1 MKQILEAVKYLH
13 SKQVIHRNIK
23 ADNIMVCKNDT
34 DDNYVIKLIDFD
46 LCIQKPDGSG
56 LIRD

>member
-23 ADNIMVCKNDT
+23 ADNIMVCKDDT
-34 DDNYVIKLIDFD
+34 DNYVIKLIDFD

>member
-1 MKQILEAVKYLH
+1 MSQILEAVEYLH
-13 SKQVIHRNIK
+13 SEQVIHRNIK
-23 ADNIMVCKNDT
+23 ADNIMVCKDDT
-34 DDNYVIKLIDFD
+34 DNYVIKLIDFD

>member
-1 MKQILEAVKYLH
+1 MLQILEAIKYLH

-23 ADNIMVCKNDT
+23 AENIVLCKDES
-34 DDNYVIKLIDFD
+34 DNYVIKLIDFD
-46 LCIQKPDGSG
+46 LCIQKPEGSG

>member
-1 MKQILEAVKYLH
+1 MLQILEAVKYLH

-23 ADNIMVCKNDT
+23 ADNIMVCKDDT
-34 DDNYVIKLIDFD
+34 DNYVIKLIDFD

>member
-1 MKQILEAVKYLH
+1 MLQILEAVKYLH

-34 DDNYVIKLIDFD
+34 ENYVIKLIDFD

>member
-1 MKQILEAVKYLH
+1 MLQILEPVKYLH

-23 ADNIMVCKNDT
+23 ADNIMVCEDDT
-34 DDNYVIKLIDFD
+34 DNYVIKLIDFD

>member
-1 MKQILEAVKYLH
+1 MLQILEAVKYLH

-23 ADNIMVCKNDT
+23 AENIVLCKDES
-34 DDNYVIKLIDFD
+34 DNYVIKLIDFD
-46 LCIQKPDGSG
+46 LCIQKPEGSG

>member
-1 MKQILEAVKYLH
+1 MLQILEAVEYLH
-13 SKQVIHRNIK
+13 SEQVIHRNIK
-23 ADNIMVCKNDT
+23 ADNIVVCKDDT
-34 DDNYVIKLIDFD
+34 ENYVIKLIDFD

>member
-1 MKQILEAVKYLH
+1 MLQILEAVKYLH
-13 SKQVIHRNIK
+13 SEQVIHRNIK
-23 ADNIMVCKNDT
+23 ADNIVVCKDDT
-34 DDNYVIKLIDFD
+34 DNYVIKLIDFD

>member
-1 MKQILEAVKYLH
+1 MLQILKAVKYLH

-23 ADNIMVCKNDT
+23 ADNIMVCEDDT
-34 DDNYVIKLIDFD
+34 DNYVIKLIDFD

>member
-1 MKQILEAVKYLH
+1 MQILEAVKYLH
-13 SKQVIHRNIK
+13 SEGVIHRNIN
-23 ADNIMVCKNDT
+23 AENIMVCKDDT
-34 DDNYVIKLIDFD
+34 DNYVIKLIDFD

>member
-1 MKQILEAVKYLH
+1 MLQILEAIKYLH

-23 ADNIMVCKNDT
+23 ADNIVVCEDDT
-34 DDNYVIKLIDFD
+34 DNYVIKLIDFD

>member
-34 DDNYVIKLIDFD
+34 ENYVIKLIDFD